1 MLELRQQC
9 VAATKERNANK
20 SLAFCCPCR
29 YPSNLRNLGILMQK
43 LKLLRDQ
50 RHLAQQKLAAL
61 DSDHPLRDRYVA
73 WIKELDQK
81 IAEMG

>member
-1 MLELRQQC
+1 
-9 VAATKERNANK
+9 
-20 SLAFCCPCR
+20 
-29 YPSNLRNLGILMQK
+29 MQK